1 VVVCGTGFGRTYL
14 AGIAGL
20 AARGEP
26 VELAGVLAR
35 GSARSQACARHYGVP
50 LYTDVD
56 RLPAGI
62 EIACVVVSAGI
73 NGGRGAELA
82 QQLMARGVHV
92 LQEHPLHQVELAECL
107 RQARRHGVVY
117 HVNSHYVH
125 VASVATFVRA
135 ARRLLTGQRPVFVD
149 ALTSFQVLYTLVDI
163 LGQALGGVSPWVLA
177 VAPVPDG
184 VPEVLRS
191 VSGSL
196 GGVPA
201 TLRVQNQMHPE
212 ERDNGAHVMHRVT
225 LATEGGDLLL
235 ANTLGPVLWNP
246 RLHMP
251 ADYQDAVTVAG
262 STAAH
267 LDLPGTTVLGPS
279 RVPSHRQ
286 VIGEQWPAAA
296 GRALLELRQAVL
308 AGVDPLP
315 RGQYHLALCR
325 LVAEVTGQLGRPEVR
340 ATGAPRIVEA
350 ATLVGADGAGGPGAD
365 DPGWD
370 RPSADG
376 PGADGRGWD
385 GPRAD
390 GLRAD
395 GLRADGPSAED
406 QRADGLGAAGADG
419 HVAGSSQARPSAR

>member
-1 VVVCGTGFGRTYL
+1 MTAAWRPRVVVCGTGFGRTYL
-14 AGIAGL
+14 AGVAGL
-20 AARGEP
+20 AGRGEP

-35 GSARSQACARHYGVP
+35 GSARSQQCARHYGVP

-56 RLPAGI
+56 QLPAGI

-82 QQLMARGVHV
+82 QRLMARGVHV
-92 LQEHPLHQVELAECL
+92 LQEHPLHQAELAECL

-135 ARRLLTGQRPVFVD
+135 ARRLLAGQRPVFVD
-149 ALTSFQVLYTLVDI
+149 ALTSFQVLYTMVDL
-163 LGQALGGVSPWVLA
+163 LGQALGGIRPWSLA
-177 VAPVPDG
+177 VAPAPG
-184 VPEVLRS
+184 GAPEVLRS

-201 TLRVQNQMHPE
+201 TLRVQNQMYPE

-251 ADYQDAVTVAG
+251 ADYQEAVTVAA

-267 LDLPGTTVLGPS
+267 LDLPGATVLGPS
-279 RVPSHRQ
+279 RLPSHRQ
-286 VIGEQWPAAA
+286 VIGQEWPAAA

-308 AGVDPLP
+308 DGADPLP

-350 ATLVGADGAGGPGAD
+350 AALVGADGHGAGGRWAGSSQ
-365 DPGWD
+365 D
-370 RPSADG
+370 RPSA
-376 PGADGRGWD
+376 R
-385 GPRAD
+385 
-390 GLRAD
+390 
-395 GLRADGPSAED
+395 
-406 QRADGLGAAGADG
+406 
-419 HVAGSSQARPSAR
+419 

>member
-1 VVVCGTGFGRTYL
+1 MTAAWRPRVVVCGTGFGRTYL
-14 AGIAGL
+14 AGVAGL
-20 AARGEP
+20 AGRGEP

-35 GSARSQACARHYGVP
+35 GSARSQQCARHYGVP

-56 RLPAGI
+56 QLPAGI

-82 QQLMARGVHV
+82 QRLMARGVHV
-92 LQEHPLHQVELAECL
+92 LQEHPLHQAELAECL

-135 ARRLLTGQRPVFVD
+135 ARRLLAGQRPVFVD
-149 ALTSFQVLYTLVDI
+149 ALTSFQVLYTMVDL
-163 LGQALGGVSPWVLA
+163 LGQALGGIRPWSLA
-177 VAPVPDG
+177 VAPAPAPG

-251 ADYQDAVTVAG
+251 ADYQEAVTVAA

-267 LDLPGTTVLGPS
+267 LDLPGATVLGPS
-279 RVPSHRQ
+279 RLPSHRQ
-286 VIGEQWPAAA
+286 VIGQEWPAAA

-308 AGVDPLP
+308 DGADPLP

-350 ATLVGADGAGGPGAD
+350 AALVGADGH
-365 DPGWD
+365 
-370 RPSADG
+370 
-376 PGADGRGWD
+376 
-385 GPRAD
+385 
-390 GLRAD
+390 
-395 GLRADGPSAED
+395 
-406 QRADGLGAAGADG
+406 GADG
-419 HVAGSSQARPSAR
+419 HPADGHGADGHGADGYRADGDFAGSSPAGPPAR

>member
-1 VVVCGTGFGRTYL
+1 VTAAWRPRVVVCGTGFGRTYL
-14 AGIAGL
+14 AGVAGL
-20 AARGEP
+20 AGRGEP

-35 GSARSQACARHYGVP
+35 GSARSQQCARHYGVP

-56 RLPAGI
+56 QLPAGI

-82 QQLMARGVHV
+82 QRLMARGVHV
-92 LQEHPLHQVELAECL
+92 LQEHPLHQAELAECL

-135 ARRLLTGQRPVFVD
+135 ARRLLAGQRPVFVD
-149 ALTSFQVLYTLVDI
+149 ALTSFQVLYTMVDL
-163 LGQALGGVSPWVLA
+163 LGQALGGIRPWSLA
-177 VAPVPDG
+177 VAPAPG
-184 VPEVLRS
+184 GAPEVLRS

-201 TLRVQNQMHPE
+201 TLRVQNQMYPE

-251 ADYQDAVTVAG
+251 ADYQEAVTVAA

-267 LDLPGTTVLGPS
+267 LDLPGATVLGPS
-279 RVPSHRQ
+279 RLPSHRQ
-286 VIGEQWPAAA
+286 VIGQEWPAAA

-308 AGVDPLP
+308 DGADPLP

-350 ATLVGADGAGGPGAD
+350 AALVGADGHGAGGRWAGSSQ
-365 DPGWD
+365 D
-370 RPSADG
+370 RPSA
-376 PGADGRGWD
+376 R
-385 GPRAD
+385 
-390 GLRAD
+390 
-395 GLRADGPSAED
+395 
-406 QRADGLGAAGADG
+406 
-419 HVAGSSQARPSAR
+419 